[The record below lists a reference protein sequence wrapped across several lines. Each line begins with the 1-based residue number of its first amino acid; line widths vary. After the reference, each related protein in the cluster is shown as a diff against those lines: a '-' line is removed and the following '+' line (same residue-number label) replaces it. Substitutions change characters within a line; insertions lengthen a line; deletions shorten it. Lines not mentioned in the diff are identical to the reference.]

1 MNESITRLA
10 LSALPPLL
18 VGLLCLALAARAVRE
33 VARRVPSPADVHP
46 RIAALRAE
54 SLWPGLRRS
63 VRVGA
68 IVATIVLLGGTS
80 LVTAGSILA
89 AYLGMVS
96 SLWGVFGLL
105 IIVPCGVAL
114 AAIIVRCI
122 EHAAHL
128 ILDVLDAKLRS
139 AVSPPISARSPD
151 A

>member
-1 MNESITRLA
+1 MNESITRLT

-33 VARRVPSPADVHP
+33 VTRRVPSSADVHP
-46 RIAALRAE
+46 QIAALRAE

-68 IVATIVLLGGTS
+68 IVATIVLMGGTS

-89 AYLGMVS
+89 AYLGMAS

-105 IIVPCGVAL
+105 VIVPGCVAL
-114 AAIIVRCI
+114 AAIIARFI

-128 ILDVLDAKLRS
+128 ILDILDAKLQSVVSRS
-139 AVSPPISARSPD
+139 ISARSPD